1 LFTKFDTVISC
12 LGFASGPGSQL
23 KICKAALEAGTK
35 RFLPWQFGV
44 DYDIIGRGSAQDLF
58 DEQLDVRSLL
68 HSQTTTEWIIISTGM
83 FTSFLF
89 EPSFGAVDLA
99 KGVVR
104 ALGSWENEVTVT
116 GPEDIGRLVAD
127 VVFSEPRIRNRVLYT
142 VGETVSYGQ
151 LAGYVDEFL
160 GRKVKREV
168 WSVGFLEGE
177 LEKEKGDGIRKYRV
191 VFAQGKGV
199 SWEVDNTWNWERG
212 IGVEDARG
220 WMRRTLEN

>member
-1 LFTKFDTVISC
+1 
-12 LGFASGPGSQL
+12 
-23 KICKAALEAGTK
+23 
-35 RFLPWQFGV
+35 
-44 DYDIIGRGSAQDLF
+44 
-58 DEQLDVRSLL
+58 
-68 HSQTTTEWIIISTGM
+68 M
-83 FTSFLF
+83 
-89 EPSFGAVDLA
+89 DLA

-104 ALGSWENEVTVT
+104 ALGSWENKVTVT

-127 VVFSEPRIRNRVLYT
+127 VVFSEPRIRSRVLYT
-142 VGETVSYGQ
+142 AGETVSYGQ

-212 IGVEDARG
+212 IGVDEEDLGKLARRVDLIRAHLF
-220 WMRRTLEN
+220 MIDFYARP